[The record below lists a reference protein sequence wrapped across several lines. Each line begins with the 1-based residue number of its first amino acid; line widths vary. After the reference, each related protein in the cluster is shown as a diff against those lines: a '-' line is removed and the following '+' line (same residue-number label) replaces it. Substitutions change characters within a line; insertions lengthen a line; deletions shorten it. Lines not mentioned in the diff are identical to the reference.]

1 MYVIFLTTA
10 AGPPTGLAT
19 EVVGNTS
26 IHVFWNA
33 PISRAAVKGYR
44 ISFQTKGNK
53 GSHIDHTSVEI
64 GSNATQ
70 YISDGHTAGHHYSIT
85 IVALSKHLPS
95 SVVGPAKVILG
106 KLDSVIEL

>member
-1 MYVIFLTTA
+1 MSDETVNNVVQQSMDQTMYVIFLTTA

-53 GSHIDHTSVEI
+53 GRYAEI
-64 GSNATQ
+64 
-70 YISDGHTAGHHYSIT
+70 
-85 IVALSKHLPS
+85 
-95 SVVGPAKVILG
+95 
-106 KLDSVIEL
+106 